1 MSNARQFQQP
11 TQTEG
16 LVEPLAINGQTQLD
30 PQGSILPQREAP
42 IHVEESIKVEAS
54 IKEASIKEERTMQ
67 EESVPVQS
75 VRTETEQENRIPA
88 SQSVRTPLYR
98 HPTHQILGGVCGGL
112 AEYLNIDPV
121 LVRLLWVVMSIPT
134 AGAGI
139 LAYIVLWLLLP
150 VGTAN
155 GGQRQPAAINIS
167 ESSLRRA
174 GSVLVIIGGL
184 WFLANVGVLPWIW
197 NAFWSVASIV
207 FWPALLIGA
216 GLLLLKNQKEWRVNF
231 QDWRSRARMSMPK
244 VSNNL
249 RVDRGTIKSG
259 LNDARQR
266 IPLKRSRTDRMWLG
280 VSGGMAESL
289 RLDANLLRLFWIL
302 FSLGTMGFGVLLY
315 AILGAVLP
323 VRNSSVAAINY
334 QAGYQENGEAE
345 AKQVQII
352 DASVK

>member
-1 MSNARQFQQP
+1 MSNASQSQQP

-16 LVEPLAINGQTQLD
+16 LVEPFAMNEQSQMD
-30 PQGSILPQREAP
+30 PPGSHFPP
-42 IHVEESIKVEAS
+42 
-54 IKEASIKEERTMQ
+54 KEASVNREESTKVDELINEERTMQ
-67 EESVPVQS
+67 EERIPVQS
-75 VRTETEQENRIPA
+75 TQTETEQEDRTA
-88 SQSVRTPLYR
+88 TVQSARTPLYR

-121 LVRLLWVVMSIPT
+121 LVRLLWVVMTIPT

-150 VGTAN
+150 VGTAL
-155 GGQRQPAAINIS
+155 GGQREPAAINVS
-167 ESSLRRA
+167 ERSVRRA

-184 WFLANVGVLPWIW
+184 WFLANVGILPWIW

-249 RVDRGTIKSG
+249 RVDRSTIKSG

-323 VRNSSVAAINY
+323 VRNGSVAAINY
-334 QAGYQENGEAE
+334 QAGYQAEDE

-352 DASVK
+352 DASAK

>member
-1 MSNARQFQQP
+1 MSNASQSQQP

-16 LVEPLAINGQTQLD
+16 LVEPFAMNEQSQMD
-30 PQGSILPQREAP
+30 PQGSHFPP
-42 IHVEESIKVEAS
+42 
-54 IKEASIKEERTMQ
+54 KEASVNREESTKVDELINEERTMQ
-67 EESVPVQS
+67 EERIPVQS
-75 VRTETEQENRIPA
+75 TQTETEQEDRTA
-88 SQSVRTPLYR
+88 TVQSARTPLYR

-121 LVRLLWVVMSIPT
+121 LVRLLWVVMTIPT

-150 VGTAN
+150 VGTAL
-155 GGQRQPAAINIS
+155 GGQREPAAINVS
-167 ESSLRRA
+167 ERSVRRA

-184 WFLANVGVLPWIW
+184 WFLANVGILPWIW

-249 RVDRGTIKSG
+249 RVDRSTIKSG

-323 VRNSSVAAINY
+323 VRNGSVAAINY
-334 QAGYQENGEAE
+334 QAGYQAEDE

-352 DASVK
+352 DASAK

>member
-1 MSNARQFQQP
+1 MSNASQSQQP

-16 LVEPLAINGQTQLD
+16 LVEPFAMNEQSQMD
-30 PQGSILPQREAP
+30 PQGSHFPP
-42 IHVEESIKVEAS
+42 
-54 IKEASIKEERTMQ
+54 KEASVNREESTKVDELINEERTMQ
-67 EESVPVQS
+67 EERIPVQS
-75 VRTETEQENRIPA
+75 TQTETEQEDRTA
-88 SQSVRTPLYR
+88 TVQSARTPLYR

-121 LVRLLWVVMSIPT
+121 LVRLLWVVMTIPT

-150 VGTAN
+150 VGTAL
-155 GGQRQPAAINIS
+155 GGQREPAAINVS
-167 ESSLRRA
+167 ERSVRRA

-184 WFLANVGVLPWIW
+184 WFLANVGILPWIW

-249 RVDRGTIKSG
+249 RVDRSTIKSG

-323 VRNSSVAAINY
+323 VRNGSVAAINY
-334 QAGYQENGEAE
+334 QASYPAEDE

-352 DASVK
+352 DASAK